1 MMPWCWV
8 QGGAQQ
14 GEAPVPPYLHYH
26 DAADEEESCPQPSA
40 LPPALAASHPSI
52 RQHDMGAYPRFHSHP
67 PLPPHPLLKLSCQQR
82 PEASSKHSPQ
92 AAARSPRAAGNRA
105 SLTEQ
110 AGTGIAEDDR
120 GPVASSPEHGEAGLE
135 QYHHSRVKASI
146 ACKSATVHSPDPA
159 GDSRTGKC
167 PGSMDS
173 SHVDRD
179 HSRAMQLLSIVDC
192 RHDQQQH
199 ESLSA
204 HAAVEQQEQQRQ
216 QQSSEAVS
224 DCDAAHEAALGVA
237 VGDDELLEHEPDA
250 MPQTG
255 FLQPEPQPEPQSS
268 DAPLPAG
275 RGSGVTYSVQQQHP
289 HQQQQQQY
297 PQQQQH
303 PQQDGRVSRHQQNQ
317 DVAEPQYGRESVHPW
332 QNRGQ
337 ISPKR
342 DAGLTHHP
350 HWNASQPQR
359 HQFQHQAVGNTGA
372 GHARALPDSGVV
384 AEEHVF
390 KQPSKLRAAYRSCCD
405 DQQQR
410 PQLQPPQQENSEPAS
425 CYEQPSMQ
433 AVPERSQPAALP
445 TKVVLG

>member
-1 MMPWCWV
+1 M
-8 QGGAQQ
+8 QGDAEQ

-40 LPPALAASHPSI
+40 LPPALAASHPSM
-52 RQHDMGAYPRFHSHP
+52 RQHDVGAYPRFHSHP

-82 PEASSKHSPQ
+82 PEANSKHSPQ
-92 AAARSPRAAGNRA
+92 AAGDSPRAAGNRA
-105 SLTEQ
+105 SLPNQ

-120 GPVASSPEHGEAGLE
+120 GPVASSPEHGEASSG
-135 QYHHSRVKASI
+135 QCHHSRVKASY
-146 ACKSATVHSPDPA
+146 ACKSPTVHSLDPA
-159 GDSRTGKC
+159 GNSRTGKC
-167 PGSMDS
+167 PGSVDS

-179 HSRAMQLLSIVDC
+179 HSRATQLLSIVASA
-192 RHDQQQH
+192 HDQQQH

-204 HAAVEQQEQQRQ
+204 HATVEQQQ
-216 QQSSEAVS
+216 QQQQPSESGS
-224 DCDAAHEAALGVA
+224 DCDSAHEAALGLA

-250 MPQTG
+250 TPQTG
-255 FLQPEPQPEPQSS
+255 FLQPEPQSS
-268 DAPLPAG
+268 EAPLPTG
-275 RGSGVTYSVQQQHP
+275 LGSRVTYSVQQQHP
-289 HQQQQQQY
+289 QQRQQQQY

-317 DVAEPQYGRESVHPW
+317 DVAEPQYGIESVHPW
-332 QNRGQ
+332 QSRGR

-350 HWNASQPQR
+350 CWHASQPQR
-359 HQFQHQAVGNTGA
+359 HQIQHQAVGNTGA
-372 GHARALPDSGVV
+372 GHTRALPDSGMV

-390 KQPSKLRAAYRSCCD
+390 KQPGKLRAACRSRYD
-405 DQQQR
+405 DAQQR
-410 PQLQPPQQENSEPAS
+410 PQQEQVQLQLPQQEKCEPAS

-445 TKVVLG
+445 TKVALS